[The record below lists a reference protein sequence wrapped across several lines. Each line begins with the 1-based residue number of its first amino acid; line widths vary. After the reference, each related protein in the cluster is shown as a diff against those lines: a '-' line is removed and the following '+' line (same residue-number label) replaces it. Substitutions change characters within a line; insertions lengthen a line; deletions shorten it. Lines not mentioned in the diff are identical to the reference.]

1 MKSTVRLIDGEI
13 AAAAVGAPIVDVV
26 DIELGM
32 RSTVGLIDGKSV
44 MRADTLVTSSVGGAV
59 VSENAEGA
67 PSSTIDGLKKT
78 RHLIFG
84 KLGFL
89 W

>member
-1 MKSTVRLIDGEI
+1 MGGNV
-13 AAAAVGAPIVDVV
+13 VDVV
-26 DIELGM
+26 DVVVAVELGM

-44 MRADTLVTSSVGGAV
+44 MRADILATSSVGGAV
-59 VSENAEGA
+59 VSENAKGA
-67 PSSTIDGLKKT
+67 PSSIMDGLKKT